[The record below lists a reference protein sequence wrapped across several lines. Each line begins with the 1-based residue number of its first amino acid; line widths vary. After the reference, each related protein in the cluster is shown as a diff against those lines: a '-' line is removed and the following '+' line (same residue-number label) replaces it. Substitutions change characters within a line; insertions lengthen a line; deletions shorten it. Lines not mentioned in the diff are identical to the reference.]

1 MKPYVK
7 PKLIALSLNG
17 NERLCGDCAD
27 NGAGTLLYNDSGLSL
42 FMQAFYGFGD
52 NDGISEKSDF
62 IGVFGTNEGCT
73 KGNIDDYCK
82 FTYNGR
88 LVAWS

>member
-7 PKLIALSLNG
+7 PKLIALSLSG

-27 NGAGTLLYNDSGLSL
+27 SGAGALLYDDPGLSL
-42 FMQAFYGFGD
+42 FMQDFYGFNNNGV
-52 NDGISEKSDF
+52 SEKSDF
-62 IGVFGTNEGCT
+62 IGVFGTGESGCT
-73 KGNIDDYCK
+73 KIEIDDYCK